1 MAKNLDSSTTEWE
14 KRYAD
19 LVEIARLV
27 SWCID
32 RDLIVRES
40 LRQIQDR
47 LGKRA
52 RCCFLED
59 GDLVITHW
67 VGKHKDDLAEKKRCL
82 KQSIVWDVFKKGVA
96 VNLTDRSSTDGF
108 EHTLREQVKNKA
120 IIPLEYVDALT
131 QQEKRFG
138 VLIVDSGR
146 GQAPV
151 SQQDFEYL
159 QMVGDL
165 IGEAVGKAELVRQ
178 LIVSYRRR
186 EEMVKDVAHCFRN
199 RMTVIGGFAKRIA
212 QLSRGRK
219 LKREGEIVAG
229 EIRKLENEL
238 SRLEEMWKTRV
249 DEEIIVSWKGGPGTG
264 KPGQCR

>member
-1 MAKNLDSSTTEWE
+1 MAKKLDSSTTEWE

-32 RDLIVRES
+32 RDMLVRES

-67 VGKHKDDLAEKKRCL
+67 VGEHKDDLTEKRRCL
-82 KQSIVWDVFKKGVA
+82 KESIVWDVFKKGVA

-120 IIPLEYVDALT
+120 IIPLDYVDALT

-138 VLIVDSGR
+138 VLIVDSGS

-151 SQQDFEYL
+151 SEADFEYL
-159 QMVGDL
+159 QTLGDL
-165 IGEAVGKAELVRQ
+165 IGEAAGRGELVRQ
-178 LIVSYRRR
+178 LIASYERRD
-186 EEMVKDVAHCFRN
+186 EMVKDVAHSFRN
-199 RMTVIGGFAKRIA
+199 RLTAIGGFAKRIA
-212 QLSRGRK
+212 RLSQGGDLRRHGE
-219 LKREGEIVAG
+219 LVAREVE
-229 EIRKLENEL
+229 KLEKEL
-238 SRLEEMWKTRV
+238 SRLEHMWETGV
-249 DEEIIVSWKGGPGTG
+249 DHRTLACWKVQKRTK
-264 KPGQCR
+264 KP